1 MSSWK
6 VLHSPLRRSE
16 SACSWIRVGQ
26 FVGEALSAWRRV
38 SWILGGLV
46 SNELSQCVEQTIG
59 AIGIGIGG
67 PAA

>member
-1 MSSWK
+1 M
-6 VLHSPLRRSE
+6 
-16 SACSWIRVGQ
+16 GQ